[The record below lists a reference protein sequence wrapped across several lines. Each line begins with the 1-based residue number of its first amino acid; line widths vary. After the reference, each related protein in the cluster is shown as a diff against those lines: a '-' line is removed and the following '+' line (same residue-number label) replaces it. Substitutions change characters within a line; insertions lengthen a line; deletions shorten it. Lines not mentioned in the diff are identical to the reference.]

1 MKITQIRSAT
11 NRLVYAGKTFLID
24 PWLAPRHAFSFIDIP
39 GRPYHISDPM
49 KEHLP
54 MPFYD
59 LPISASEVL
68 QDVDY
73 IIVTHLHPDH
83 IDMSVTDGTVG
94 APLDKR
100 VPIFCQNE
108 EDAAVLKRSG
118 FQDITILPKEGM
130 RIGDATIRQVP
141 ALHGTYIPCGNAM
154 GVLFEAK
161 KEKTFYLAGD
171 TIWYEEV
178 AATIKKYQPE
188 VIALNACAA
197 ETLENGRLI
206 MNDEDVWNVSLAAPH
221 ARLYITHMD
230 NVAHAAL
237 TRYTMRGRLASRGIV
252 NYDMPADGES
262 VVYLSDEPLR
272 AEGSD

>member
-24 PWLAPRHAFSFIDIP
+24 PWLAPRYAFSFIDIP
-39 GRPYHISDPM
+39 GRPYHIPDPM

-59 LPISASEVL
+59 LPVSVWEVL

-118 FQDITILPKEGM
+118 FQDITILPKEGIQ
-130 RIGDATIRQVP
+130 IGDATIRQVP

-161 KEKTFYLAGD
+161 EEKTFYLAGD

-178 AATIKKYQPE
+178 AATINKYQPE

-262 VVYLSDEPLR
+262 IIYLPHSPLH
-272 AEGSD
+272 AEGSH

>member
-1 MKITQIRSAT
+1 M
-11 NRLVYAGKTFLID
+11 
-24 PWLAPRHAFSFIDIP
+24 
-39 GRPYHISDPM
+39 
-49 KEHLP
+49 
-54 MPFYD
+54 
-59 LPISASEVL
+59 
-68 QDVDY
+68 
-73 IIVTHLHPDH
+73 
-83 IDMSVTDGTVG
+83 
-94 APLDKR
+94 
-100 VPIFCQNE
+100 
-108 EDAAVLKRSG
+108 LKRSG
-118 FQDITILPKEGM
+118 FQDITILPKEGIQ
-130 RIGDATIRQVP
+130 IGDATIRQVP

-161 KEKTFYLAGD
+161 DEKTFYLAGD

-197 ETLENGRLI
+197 ETLVNGRLI

-262 VVYLSDEPLR
+262 VVYLPDEPLF
-272 AEGSD
+272 AKGSD

>member
-39 GRPYHISDPM
+39 GRPYHIPDPM

-59 LPISASEVL
+59 LPVSVSEVL

-118 FQDITILPKEGM
+118 FQDITILPKEGIQ
-130 RIGDATIRQVP
+130 IGDATIRQVP

-161 KEKTFYLAGD
+161 EEKHS
-171 TIWYEEV
+171 IWP
-178 AATIKKYQPE
+178 AIPS
-188 VIALNACAA
+188 
-197 ETLENGRLI
+197 G
-206 MNDEDVWNVSLAAPH
+206 
-221 ARLYITHMD
+221 
-230 NVAHAAL
+230 
-237 TRYTMRGRLASRGIV
+237 MRK
-252 NYDMPADGES
+252 
-262 VVYLSDEPLR
+262 
-272 AEGSD
+272 

>member
-24 PWLAPRHAFSFIDIP
+24 PWLALRHAFSFVDIP
-39 GRPYHISDPM
+39 GRPYHIPDPM

-59 LPISASEVL
+59 LPISAEEVL

-118 FQDITILPKEGM
+118 FQDITILPKEGIQ
-130 RIGDATIRQVP
+130 IGDATIRQVP

-161 KEKTFYLAGD
+161 EEKTFYLAGD

-188 VIALNACAA
+188 VIALNACSA

>member
-24 PWLAPRHAFSFIDIP
+24 PWLSPRHAFSFDDIP
-39 GRPYHISDPM
+39 GHPFHIPDPM

-59 LPISASEVL
+59 LPVSAEEVL

-118 FQDITILPKEGM
+118 FQDITILPKEGIQ
-130 RIGDATIRQVP
+130 IGDATIRQVP

-161 KEKTFYLAGD
+161 EEKTFYLAGD

-178 AATIKKYQPE
+178 AATINKYQPE

-206 MNDEDVWNVSLAAPH
+206 MNDEDV
-221 ARLYITHMD
+221 
-230 NVAHAAL
+230 
-237 TRYTMRGRLASRGIV
+237 
-252 NYDMPADGES
+252 
-262 VVYLSDEPLR
+262 
-272 AEGSD
+272 